1 MERTIDEQYYEDTEL
16 SFLIKTGV
24 ISQPKVEHNHPS
36 DYGLTRSDAVHLRIG
51 YLDLQETALAK
62 EYNKINKEFLSGTRP
77 YGFRTAEHIQV
88 QMDKIEKSIMF
99 NRALLEDKQTSPSY
113 DIESTAKI
121 PLDQIT
127 EILPSGFFRDNP
139 FRTEASPSNS
149 LHWDKKSNRWTD
161 FASGES
167 GDVID
172 LFRAINNCDL
182 PEALKALQQY
192 L

>member
-1 MERTIDEQYYEDTEL
+1 MERTIDEQYYEDAEL

-24 ISQPKVEHNHPS
+24 ISQPRVEHNHPD
-36 DYGLTRSDAVHLRIG
+36 DYGLTKEEAIRLRIG
-51 YLDLQETALAK
+51 YLDLQEAALAK
-62 EYNKINKEFLSGTRP
+62 EYNEINKEFLSGTRP

-88 QMDKIEKSIMF
+88 QMGKIEKSIMF
-99 NRALLEDKQTSPSY
+99 NRSLLEDKQTSPTY

-121 PLDQIT
+121 PLDQIA
-127 EILPSGFFRDNP
+127 EILPSGFFKNNP
-139 FRTEASPSNS
+139 FRTEESPSNS
-149 LHWDKKSNRWTD
+149 LHWDKRSNRWTD

-172 LFRAINNCDL
+172 LFRAINNCGFQ
-182 PEALKALQQY
+182 EALKGLQQY

>member
-1 MERTIDEQYYEDTEL
+1 MSRIIDEQYFEDTEL
-16 SFLIKTGV
+16 SYRI
-24 ISQPKVEHNHPS
+24 
-36 DYGLTRSDAVHLRIG
+36 RIG
-51 YLDLQETALAK
+51 EISKPNVKHSDHNDYDLTKEETIRTRIRYLDLQEAALAK
-62 EYNKINKEFLSGTRP
+62 EYNNINKEFLSGTRP

-172 LFRAINNCDL
+172 LFRAINSCDL